1 MDEEIILENQNPQVQ
16 DSEVKEEMQD
26 PFQVILNDDKS
37 ESATD
42 KTATPGTDGEII
54 VTTENGDMPI
64 SLAMYRE
71 QIKTNFFLSLILTVT
86 VVFFVINKFWS
97 FCRRLFTVNF

>member
-16 DSEVKEEMQD
+16 DSEVKEELQD
-26 PFQVILNDDKS
+26 PFKVTLNDDKT
-37 ESATD
+37 ESATNE
-42 KTATPGTDGEII
+42 TATPGTTGEII
-54 VTTENGDMPI
+54 VSTENGDMPI
-64 SLAMYRE
+64 SLAMYTE